1 MKFAQSSRQIFLLS
15 GQAGVGK
22 TLCMKMF
29 TQVLKKKTPKIRICM
44 SAPTNKATSVL
55 RETVNDSDIDFR
67 TIHSILGLRMEA
79 NGALKQLKDQGKHAI
94 RDYDIVVL
102 DEGSM
107 VSTELLDH
115 ILAKLDSG
123 NSKLIIIADKSQLP
137 PVEEKTSPIWQ
148 HFPVDF
154 ELTKVERHHNS
165 ILTFVQS
172 IRNNPNPVFVSPGP
186 DVFIEDD
193 DSFIEK
199 IEDSAHKELFHTGEA
214 KVIAWRN
221 VTVNFFNQL
230 IREAHSPG
238 LVDEYVVGDR
248 IVFHEPHYR
257 DSGKLKIAL
266 AHTDQEGMITQAA
279 VTKHAKYLVRTW
291 KLSIKLDRGA
301 MITVYALHKD
311 SKPLVQEMLSSYAND
326 RKWSMFWSLKE
337 SFAAISHAYAMTTH
351 RSQGSTIPITYIV
364 AGDILINRDID
375 ERTQMLYVASSRASE
390 KLHIFV

>member
-1 MKFAQSSRQIFLLS
+1 M
-15 GQAGVGK
+15 
-22 TLCMKMF
+22 
-29 TQVLKKKTPKIRICM
+29 
-44 SAPTNKATSVL
+44 
-55 RETVNDSDIDFR
+55 D
-67 TIHSILGLRMEA
+67 A
-79 NGALKQLKDQGKHAI
+79 NGALKQLKDQGKHSI
-94 RDYDIVVL
+94 RGYDIVVL

-107 VSTELLDH
+107 VSTKLLEH
-115 ILAKLDSG
+115 ILEKIDSG
-123 NSKLIIIADKSQLP
+123 TTKLVMIADKSQLP
-137 PVEEKTSPIWQ
+137 PVEEKISPIWQ
-148 HFPVDF
+148 HFPIDF
-154 ELTKVERHHNS
+154 ELTQVMRHCNS

-199 IEDSAHKELFHTGEA
+199 IEESAHQDLFHTGQA

-248 IVFHEPHYR
+248 IVFHEPHFR

-266 AHTDQEGMITQAA
+266 AHTDQEGMIMQAA
-279 VTKHAKYLVRTW
+279 VTKHARYLVRTW

-301 MITVYALHKD
+301 TITVYALHKD
-311 SKPLVQEMLSSYAND
+311 SKPLVQEMLSSYATD
-326 RKWSMFWSLKE
+326 KKWSMFWTLKE

-364 AGDILINRDID
+364 AGDILMNRNID
-375 ERTQMLYVASSRASE
+375 ERTQMLYVATSRASS